1 MYLMVDRNI
10 AVNYKISNREMSC
23 LLLVNLNTKF
33 HHGEEISYNLLLYET
48 QCFLLMRGFFLY
60 KRVSIEFL
68 FRIEVLCL
76 G

>member
-1 MYLMVDRNI
+1 MYLIVDRNI
-10 AVNYKISNREMSC
+10 AVNYKIFNREMSC

-48 QCFLLMRGFFLY
+48 QCFFTTAGIFFY
-60 KRVSIEFL
+60 IRVSIEFL